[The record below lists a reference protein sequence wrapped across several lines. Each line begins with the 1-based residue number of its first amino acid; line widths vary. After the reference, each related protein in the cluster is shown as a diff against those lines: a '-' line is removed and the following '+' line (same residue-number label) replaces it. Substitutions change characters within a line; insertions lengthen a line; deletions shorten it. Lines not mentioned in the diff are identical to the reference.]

1 MIDVSELT
9 LDELEQVE
17 IMSGFTMDQLV
28 KGAFTRPR
36 ALKAL
41 RWIDARRTN
50 PNADFNDFG
59 KVTLDAVMESF
70 SDEDPKE
77 VSAENK

>member
-17 IMSGFTMDQLV
+17 TMSGFTMDQLV

-41 RWIDARRTN
+41 RWIEARRTN

-59 KVTLDAVMESF
+59 NVTLESVLGSF
-70 SDEDPKE
+70 GDEDPKE
-77 VSAENK
+77 LSDSNK

>member
-1 MIDVSELT
+1 MIDVNALT

-17 IMSGFTMDQLV
+17 TMSGFTMDQLV
-28 KGAFTRPR
+28 KGAFVRPR

-41 RWIDARRTN
+41 RWIEARRTN

-59 KVTLDAVMESF
+59 NVTLDEVLDA
-70 SDEDPKE
+70 DGDDPKGLLDE
-77 VSAENK
+77 SK

>member
-1 MIDVSELT
+1 
-9 LDELEQVE
+9 
-17 IMSGFTMDQLV
+17 MDQLV

-41 RWIDARRTN
+41 RWVEARRTN

-59 KVTLDAVMESF
+59 NVTLEAVLGSMG
-70 SDEDPKE
+70 DDDPKE
-77 VSAENK
+77 LSAASK